1 MRVRLQPEPRVVE
14 WIDAADEESLHL
26 STLTPG
32 EIRRGL
38 ARLPQ
43 SKRRSR
49 LEAWLEVE
57 LHARLAG
64 RIRAIG
70 AGIADRWGVL
80 ALSVIDGWLAATA
93 LHHNLP
99 TVTRNVGD
107 FACTPVQVV
116 NPWAS

>member
-49 LEAWLEVE
+49 L
-57 LHARLAG
+57 
-64 RIRAIG
+64 
-70 AGIADRWGVL
+70 
-80 ALSVIDGWLAATA
+80 
-93 LHHNLP
+93 
-99 TVTRNVGD
+99 
-107 FACTPVQVV
+107 
-116 NPWAS
+116 